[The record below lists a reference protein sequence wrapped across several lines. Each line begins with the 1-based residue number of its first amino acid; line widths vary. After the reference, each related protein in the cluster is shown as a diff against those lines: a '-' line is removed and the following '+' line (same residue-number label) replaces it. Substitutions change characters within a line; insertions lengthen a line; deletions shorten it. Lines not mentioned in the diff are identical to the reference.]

1 MDWPALLYFG
11 SHNLER
17 SRLCYREFCDF
28 PGRTAT
34 AIKPHA
40 LPQPRSWNGGLD
52 RVWNQ
57 REGILKKR
65 SLCMSAVAALAA
77 AAALAGCGKTTY
89 FAGRNLPPS
98 GLLNRV
104 LIAVQNPGILSK
116 GTLEIVDAYY
126 DIRYGYTGQPASF
139 SLSGYGGALP
149 VSIQNMPEE
158 QRGAVY
164 GAGDGSFTLANYG
177 SEKTT
182 GTTPGLNGP
191 SSSIFIT
198 RNGQWVLAASQ
209 QSHVLTIVNQG
220 SGSSIPL
227 SLPGIYRVSVNPGGS
242 VVLAFVQNSDY
253 VYYPRQLTTA
263 QSQAYSGGP
272 TTWPKAAVD
281 CEPQN
286 APSWCLFQAQ
296 SPDAVDSTGNYYGAP
311 LTFDR
316 PVKAVFSADGSTAY
330 VMNCGAECGGSI
342 ASVSLLPTAPMI
354 FTLGEASG
362 QLPTS
367 AALAASC
374 PTTGAASS
382 CTIPIPGGATNA
394 LVDSDTMY
402 VVGQEKMPDGFWG
415 GHLTVVNLANYSAAP
430 PVSISD
436 GTPGTPSRMVEGD
449 DNTLWIGMIQCT
461 EGERYNNN
469 QPYGC
474 LTMYNTSTQK
484 VVLLEPY
491 VGDATG
497 VTAVTGLHKVYAAEG
512 GQVYIY
518 STTDGSV
525 LDNQFVT
532 VTGTAWDVAYMDA
545 HSDADN
551 TVY

>member
-1 MDWPALLYFG
+1 M
-11 SHNLER
+11 
-17 SRLCYREFCDF
+17 C
-28 PGRTAT
+28 
-34 AIKPHA
+34 
-40 LPQPRSWNGGLD
+40 
-52 RVWNQ
+52 
-57 REGILKKR
+57 
-65 SLCMSAVAALAA
+65 AVAAMAA

-104 LIAVQNPGILSK
+104 LIAVQNPGVLSK

-158 QRGAVY
+158 QVGAVY
-164 GAGDGSFTLANYG
+164 GAGDGSLALADYG
-177 SEKTT
+177 TERTT
-182 GTTPGLNGP
+182 GNVQGLNGP
-191 SSSIFIT
+191 SSSIYLT
-198 RNGQWVLAASQ
+198 RNGEWVFAASQ
-209 QSHVLTIVNQG
+209 QAHVLTVANRG
-220 SGSSIPL
+220 SGSSLPL
-227 SLPGIYRVSVNPGGS
+227 NLPGIYRVSVNPGGS

-253 VYYPRQLTTA
+253 VYYPRQLTASQT
-263 QSQAYSGGP
+263 QAYSGGP
-272 TTWPKAAVD
+272 STWPKAAVD

-296 SPDAVDSTGNYYGAP
+296 SPDAIDTTGNYYGKP

-316 PVKAVFSADGSTAY
+316 PVKAVFSTDGSTAY
-330 VMNCGAECGGSI
+330 VMNCGPECGGSK
-342 ASVSLLPTAPMI
+342 AGVTLLPTAPMI
-354 FTLGEASG
+354 FSLGEPSG
-362 QLPTS
+362 QLPTN
-367 AALAASC
+367 AALAAAC
-374 PTTGAASS
+374 PSTATASA
-382 CTIPIPGGATNA
+382 CTIPVPGGATNA
-394 LVDSDTMY
+394 LVDATTMY
-402 VVGQEKMPDGFWG
+402 VVGQEMMPDHFWG
-415 GHLTVVNLANYSAAP
+415 GHLTVLNLANDSAAA

-436 GTPGTPSRMVEGD
+436 GTPGTPSRMVEAD
-449 DNTLWIGMIQCT
+449 DSTLWIGMVQCT

-474 LTMYNTSTQK
+474 LTMYNTATQK
-484 VVLLEPY
+484 VDLLEPY
-491 VGDATG
+491 TGDATG

-518 STTDGSV
+518 STKNGAAI
-525 LDNQFVT
+525 DNQYVT